1 MSEGGIVADDQRKVD
16 GHRRAIREH
25 IDKYRRYTAQQ
36 DKNFALKTIERIQR
50 EIADLKRRNPRIG
63 SAGEDTWRP

>member
-1 MSEGGIVADDQRKVD
+1 VADDQRKVD

-25 IDKYRRYTAQQ
+25 MDKYRRYPAQQ

-50 EIADLKRRNPRIG
+50 EIADIKRRNPRIG
-63 SAGEDTWRP
+63 SASEDTWRP